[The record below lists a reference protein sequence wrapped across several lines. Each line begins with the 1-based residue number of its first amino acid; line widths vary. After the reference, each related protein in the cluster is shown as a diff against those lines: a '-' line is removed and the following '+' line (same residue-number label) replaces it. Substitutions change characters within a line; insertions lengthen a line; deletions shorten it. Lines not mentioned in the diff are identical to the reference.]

1 MSTAQQMNTAEQR
14 SAEGHMNVA
23 ENSSAEPAVLI
34 TGASRG
40 IGLAIAR
47 ALQED
52 FHLILTARDRAA
64 LSAAAGELR
73 SAEIL
78 PLDLMQAD
86 SITGSAH
93 DLLQRLSAAN
103 RRLAAVVHSAGILVS
118 GRVADLDAA
127 DWQRSFAMNVTAP
140 ATLTAA
146 LLPALREAA
155 GMVVFINSGSGF
167 TAGAG
172 GGAYA
177 ASKFALRALAD
188 ALREEERNR
197 RVRVVSIH
205 PGRVDTD
212 MQHELRGFEQGEYE
226 PEKYLSPEA
235 VAIAVRTALQM
246 PPGAV
251 VESLSVRPL

>member
-1 MSTAQQMNTAEQR
+1 MNTTPPTSQ
-14 SAEGHMNVA
+14 
-23 ENSSAEPAVLI
+23 SSDQTAEPAVLI

-47 ALQED
+47 ALQDD

-64 LSAAAGELR
+64 LSAAASELR

-78 PLDLMQAD
+78 PMDLLDED
-86 SITGSAH
+86 SVTGSVE
-93 DLLQRLSAAN
+93 DLAQRLTAD
-103 RRLAAVVHSAGILVS
+103 RRDLAGMVHSAGILVS
-118 GRVADLDAA
+118 GRVGDLEAA

-155 GMVVFINSGSGF
+155 GTVVFINSGSGH
-167 TAGAG
+167 TASAG
-172 GGAYA
+172 GAAYS

-188 ALREEERNR
+188 ALRAEERDS

-212 MQHELRGFEQGEYE
+212 MQHELRTFEQGAYE
-226 PEKYLSPEA
+226 TEKYLSPDA
-235 VAIAVRTALQM
+235 VAITVRTALQM
-246 PPGAV
+246 PRGAV
-251 VESLSVRPL
+251 IETLDVRPL